1 MLCFFGVDSVRLI
14 TKMILVV
21 SASSALQSTTAF
33 ALDDG
38 WYKAKSATGAC
49 AAPMMRS
56 TIAVQQG
63 APVSVS
69 FTSES
74 LTFPTPIKPSKT
86 PKKTK
91 ITDYN
96 GEFEVTIAEPAKN
109 VLTLK
114 FSTGDCPGAEVHYS
128 LSQ

>member
-1 MLCFFGVDSVRLI
+1 MRDVS
-14 TKMILVV
+14 KMVLAL
-21 SASSALQSTTAF
+21 SASFILQSTTAF

-49 AAPMMRS
+49 IAPMMRS

-63 APVSVS
+63 APVSLS

-74 LTFPTPIKPSKT
+74 LTFPTPIKPSKA

-91 ITDYN
+91 IIDST
-96 GEFEVTIAEPAKN
+96 GEFEVTIAEPTKN
-109 VLTLK
+109 MLILK

>member
-1 MLCFFGVDSVRLI
+1 MREISKIILALSVSFI
-14 TKMILVV
+14 F
-21 SASSALQSTTAF
+21 QSTTAF